1 MPGPSTMQFL
11 GAIQKARV
19 SPWQGGTGG
28 FRPGGQV
35 KQRTH
40 AQTTNLVSTP
50 AHPGAPP
57 KLVKAK

>member
-1 MPGPSTMQFL
+1 MAFL

-35 KQRTH
+35 KHRTH
-40 AQTTNLVSTP
+40 ADTQTLVLPP
-50 AHPGAPP
+50 AHLGTPP
-57 KLVKAK
+57 KPVKAK